1 MNFSSTF
8 LSQSLIRLACA
19 GAIATGLLAQDTSK
33 TSPPPPPKAAKPAP
47 AKLVIPKDAVE
58 TSPGLYRWTDKDGKV
73 WVYRRSPFGVSRWP
87 AASDST
93 YNKQD
98 APEDHV
104 TAVEQGDSIRFE
116 RSTPLGT
123 RTWVRKKT
131 ALTAEEKA
139 IWEHQ
144 EKSGSASRTAEK
156 E

>member
-1 MNFSSTF
+1 VNFSSTF
-8 LSQSLIRLACA
+8 LPHAMIPLACA
-19 GAIATGLLAQDTSK
+19 GAIAAGLLAQDTSK

-58 TSPGLYRWTDKDGKV
+58 TSPGLFRWTDKDGKV

-87 AASDST
+87 AASDSR
-93 YNKQD
+93 YDKQD

-116 RSTPLGT
+116 RSTPLGQ
-123 RTWVRKKT
+123 RTWVRKKSD
-131 ALTAEEKA
+131 LTAEEKA
-139 IWEHQ
+139 IWERQ
-144 EKSGSASRTAEK
+144 QKTGSASRSAEK